1 MRRSRRSTM
10 EAGAVV
16 TEQLRVPIDL
26 GDGPVVVM
34 LPGFALSPELYR
46 RTAELLAR
54 RGRCRVVIPD
64 LYRVPGGWDYDTIL
78 VRLQCTLDA
87 RDMERVTMIAHSFA
101 GGIQLGF
108 ATRWPGRVL
117 ELVFADTLAVSREWP
132 LAREA
137 TRHPFRLLRM
147 ATPNAAAAFSWSVL
161 THPREV
167 LQAGWWGF
175 TSDRGSGIDAIAAHR
190 LPAHVLWANRDSL
203 LSQSDG
209 RAFAHELG
217 ASFDV
222 VRVPDGRPVD
232 HDWMYRQPELFV
244 AQLAELHL
252 AALE

>member
-1 MRRSRRSTM
+1 M
-10 EAGAVV
+10 EAGGVV

-78 VRLQCTLDA
+78 ARLECTLDA
-87 RDMERVTMIAHSFA
+87 RDVERVTMIAHSFA

-108 ATRWPGRVL
+108 AARWPARVV
-117 ELVFADTLAVSREWP
+117 ELVFTDTLAVSREWP

-147 ATPNAAAAFSWSVL
+147 ATPSSAGAFSWSVL

-167 LQAGWWGF
+167 VQAAWWGF
-175 TSDRGSGIDAIAAHR
+175 TSNRVSDIDAVTAHR

-222 VRVPDGRPVD
+222 VREPDARPVD
-232 HDWMYRQPELFV
+232 HDWMYRHPELFV
-244 AQLAELHL
+244 AHL
-252 AALE
+252 AQLNLIALE

>member
-1 MRRSRRSTM
+1 MS
-10 EAGAVV
+10 
-16 TEQLRVPIDL
+16 EQLRVPIDS
-26 GDGPVVVM
+26 GDGHVVVM
-34 LPGFALSPELYR
+34 LPGFALSPALYR

-54 RGRCRVVIPD
+54 RGRCRVLVPD
-64 LYRVPGGWDYDTIL
+64 LYRIPGGWNSRTI
-78 VRLQCTLDA
+78 VARLRSTLDE
-87 RDMERVTMIAHSFA
+87 RDVERVTMIAHSFA

-108 ATRWPGRVL
+108 ATRWPERDV
-117 ELVFADTLAVSREWP
+117 ELVFADTLALSREWP

-147 ATPNAAAAFSWSVL
+147 ATPSAAGAFSWSVL

-167 LQAGWWGF
+167 AQAAWWGF
-175 TSDRGSGIDAIAAHR
+175 TSGRGSGVNAVAAHR

-209 RAFAHELG
+209 RAFARELG

-222 VRVPDGRPVD
+222 VRVPDNRSVD
-232 HDWMYRQPELFV
+232 HDWMYRHPDLFV
-244 AQLAELHL
+244 EHLAQLHL

>member
-1 MRRSRRSTM
+1 M
-10 EAGAVV
+10 
-16 TEQLRVPIDL
+16 TEQLRLPIDS
-26 GDGPVVVM
+26 GAGPVVVM
-34 LPGFALSPELYR
+34 LPGFGLSPALYR
-46 RTAELLAR
+46 GTAELLAR
-54 RGRCRVVIPD
+54 RGQCRVLVPD
-64 LYRVPGGWDYDTIL
+64 LYRIAGGWDYDTI
-78 VRLQCTLDA
+78 VARLQRTLDA
-87 RDMERVTMIAHSFA
+87 RDAERVTMIAHSFA

-108 ATRWPGRVL
+108 ATRWPGRVV

-147 ATPNAAAAFSWSVL
+147 ATPSAAGAFSWSVL

-167 LQAGWWGF
+167 LQAAWWGF
-175 TSDRGSGIDAIAAHR
+175 TSDRVTSIDSVAAHR

-209 RAFAHELG
+209 RTFARELD

-232 HDWMYRQPELFV
+232 HDWMYRHPELFV
-244 AQLAELHL
+244 AHLAELHL
-252 AALE
+252 AAFE